1 MGWHLGFSLLT
12 TLWTRPNSSGGIGAR
27 EMDACFLMAAGWRE
41 GREGETYWTCG
52 RCRARRLVDGTDEW
66 RRGPTKRRNKRTVLY
81 VLFLLAE
88 PYTCRRVLPLYV
100 ESALMVSSPYCI
112 FLFGLARHKKGRG
125 KERYSSLYWLS
136 QQSDRSLPS
145 SPQLSSL
152 LTWKK
157 KHVEAQNENS
167 DLLSSCVGF
176 NVLSAT
182 RIKSGILSFFNLTCG
197 AFPLQPR
204 RIPCVE

>member
-88 PYTCRRVLPLYV
+88 PYTCRRVLPL
-100 ESALMVSSPYCI
+100 
-112 FLFGLARHKKGRG
+112 
-125 KERYSSLYWLS
+125 LS
-136 QQSDRSLPS
+136 R
-145 SPQLSSL
+145 L
-152 LTWKK
+152 LW
-157 KHVEAQNENS
+157 S
-167 DLLSSCVGF
+167 
-176 NVLSAT
+176 
-182 RIKSGILSFFNLTCG
+182 
-197 AFPLQPR
+197 PR
-204 RIPCVE
+204 RTVFFFLDSQGTKRDEAKRDTRRCIDSVNSPIVPFLPHPNSLRFSRKRKST